1 MKRKI
6 WIGTLAFTLLAI
18 VGYFGLLSKKD
29 ALPLIKNKRLA
40 AKRIVQVVSPKVLES
55 AGISASQLC
64 VLEPLERAELNSRL
78 PGIVKK
84 ITKNIGDKITANEML
99 LELDV
104 PDVKADVDL
113 KKQMVRQKEIE
124 YKTAQANLE
133 KSKAGILT
141 ANSRIKQ
148 AESALIQAN
157 AISEFR
163 SKRLERFQILAKDES
178 ISSGLLDEQ
187 NREFQA
193 ALAGVEVAR
202 AGIEQAKGS
211 LKEKELE
218 IIASQAELD
227 QRKFGIEV
235 AIKELEKSQAH
246 LGLAKINAPFDGIV
260 VRRTADAGDF
270 VSPPSGVA
278 KDPILVVVSDQ
289 HLRVTARF
297 PDTIV
302 AGLSNKTPVEIT
314 FSQFPEL
321 VIKGTITRFS
331 PLINATD
338 RSVAIEVDLEM
349 DLGKERVLKN
359 SILLKPEQM
368 KHLLLGITGTMKIQ
382 LQNLRQ
388 AGILPSAAVVKKGG
402 KPILFVVVNKK
413 IKVLPAK
420 IEMDDGKEALIL
432 VADEKTESHWRYL
445 NAEDKVVITR
455 QSELEE
461 NMEVEFKEVKP

>member
-6 WIGTLAFTLLAI
+6 MIGALAFTLLAL
-18 VGYFGLLSKKD
+18 VGYFGFFSKKD
-29 ALPLIKNKRLA
+29 SLPLIKNKRLV
-40 AKRIVQVVSPKVLES
+40 AKRVVQVVSPKVLES
-55 AGISASQLC
+55 TGISASQLC

-84 ITKNIGDKITANEML
+84 ITKNIGDKITANELL

-124 YKTAQANLE
+124 FKTAQANLE

-148 AESALIQAN
+148 AESSLIQAN

-187 NREFQA
+187 NREYQA

-227 QRKFGIEV
+227 QRKFGIDV
-235 AIKELEKSQAH
+235 AIKEMEKSQAQ

-302 AGLSNKTPVEIT
+302 AGLSNKTPVEIN
-314 FSQFPEL
+314 FSQFPDL

-349 DLGKERVLKN
+349 DLGKERVLKT
-359 SILLKPEQM
+359 PY
-368 KHLLLGITGTMKIQ
+368 
-382 LQNLRQ
+382 
-388 AGILPSAAVVKKGG
+388 
-402 KPILFVVVNKK
+402 F
-413 IKVLPAK
+413 
-420 IEMDDGKEALIL
+420 
-432 VADEKTESHWRYL
+432 
-445 NAEDKVVITR
+445 
-455 QSELEE
+455 
-461 NMEVEFKEVKP
+461 

>member
-6 WIGTLAFTLLAI
+6 LLGALAFVVLAGI
-18 VGYFGLLSKKD
+18 AYFGFFSKKD
-29 ALPLIKNKRLA
+29 TLPLLKGRKLA
-40 AKRIVQVVSPKVLES
+40 ARKVVQVVSPKVLES
-55 AGISASQLC
+55 AGISSSQLC

-84 ITKNIGDKITANEML
+84 VTKNIGDKFRMNETL

-104 PDVKADVDL
+104 PDVKADVEL
-113 KKQMVRQKEIE
+113 KKQIVKQKEVE
-124 YKTAQANLE
+124 YKTSQANLE

-157 AISEFR
+157 AMSDFR

-178 ISSGLLDEQ
+178 ISGGLLDEQ
-187 NREFQA
+187 NREYQA

-218 IIASQAELD
+218 IIASQAEVEQKKSAID
-227 QRKFGIEV
+227 V
-235 AIKELEKSQAH
+235 AAKELEKAMAH
-246 LGLAKINAPFDGIV
+246 LGLANIKAPFDGIL

-302 AGLSNKTPVEIT
+302 SGLSAKTPVEIN
-314 FSQFPEL
+314 FSQAPDL
-321 VIKGTITRFS
+321 VIKGNVTRFS
-331 PLINATD
+331 PLINAVD
-338 RSVAIEVDLEM
+338 RSVSVEVDLEM
-349 DLGKERVLKN
+349 DMGRARVIEN

-368 KHLLLGITGTMKIQ
+368 KQLLLGITGTMKIQ
-382 LQNLRQ
+382 LQNLRK
-388 AGILPSAAVVKKGG
+388 AGVVPSSAVVRKGG
-402 KPILFVVVNKK
+402 KPVVYVVVDR
-413 IKVLPAK
+413 KVHLLQAK
-420 IEMDDGKEALIL
+420 IEMDDGKEAVIL

-445 NAEDKVVITR
+445 NQGDKVVLTR

-461 NMEVEFKEVKP
+461 NLEVDAKEVKP